1 MCAMS
6 LLLTAPLLSCLLSLA
21 VADTVL
27 VVAGGHPNTI
37 VEQSVELWLP
47 TSNTYTLPDLP
58 SNRFYRT
65 LDGLE
70 VQHSSRLKLTL
81 KVDMYVYV

>member
-1 MCAMS
+1 MS
-6 LLLTAPLLSCLLSLA
+6 LLLTAPLLSCLLSLV

-47 TSNTYTLPDLP
+47 TSNTSCTLPDLP
-58 SNRFYRT
+58 SNRFYHT

-70 VQHSSRLKLTL
+70 VHLTSRPKLTSL
-81 KVDMYVYV
+81 ITM

>member
-1 MCAMS
+1 MS
-6 LLLTAPLLSCLLSLA
+6 FLLTAPLLSCLLSLA

-47 TSNTYTLPDLP
+47 TSNTSCTLPDLP
-58 SNRFYRT
+58 SNRFYHT